1 MAKAEDYAQWI
12 VNNSD
17 KKGTPEFDTVVQA
30 YRLSKNSHPAPEAPS
45 QLLPTTSNFE
55 NSTFNPTPQQQQ
67 RTTPIAKFE
76 QGISD
81 PLTGVAQIAQ
91 QALPQGMRDKVIQQ
105 GNQGLAE
112 TGNPARI
119 PSGGLN
125 QQVQENEQAYQ
136 GARQAMGD
144 TGFDTAR
151 TAGNVTAALPLAFIP
166 GGPEAG
172 LMRQGLTAAGQ
183 GAIIGAAQPVTEGNF
198 SNEKA
203 KQIGTGTLLSMAGV
217 PVANAA
223 GRILSP
229 QVNPQIEA
237 LMREGITPTPGQIV
251 GGMARTIEDKA
262 MSLPVIGDIIG
273 MGRKRAEAE
282 LNRAAYARALEGTG
296 VNAKDLPLGPEGI
309 LAVKQAVSKQYDD
322 LLPKLSFMPDQQFNS
337 ELNNLKNMAQGLG
350 ANEQV
355 RFNNILNDALSKT
368 SPNGGMAGETY
379 KIVESKLGKEAD
391 RFSSSTDAYQREL
404 GDALTEAQRIFKDTL
419 TRSNPE
425 YSQALNQANSNF
437 ANYVRLRNAGQ
448 SAGDKAEGFT
458 PAQLAAAV
466 RNSDKSVGKGNVS
479 TGQALMQDLSRA
491 GQTLTSKYPDSG
503 TAGRALM
510 AGGMGAA
517 GYANPAI
524 LAGAG
529 AASLPYTP
537 IGQKIAA
544 ALLTK
549 RPELAKPSL
558 NAIADALKRVMPAS
572 FAASSE

>member
-12 VNNSD
+12 VNNAD

-30 YRLSKNSHPAPEAPS
+30 YQLSKNSHPAPEAPS
-45 QLLPTTSNFE
+45 QLLPTTSNFDQ
-55 NSTFNPTPQQQQ
+55 STFNPTDHQQQ
-67 RTTPIAKFE
+67 RTTPVARFE
-76 QGISD
+76 QGIAD
-81 PLTGVAQIAQ
+81 PITGIAQIAQ
-91 QALPQGMRDKVIQQ
+91 QSIPQNLRDKVIQQ
-105 GNQGLAE
+105 GNQGLSE
-112 TGNPARI
+112 VGSPARI
-119 PSGGLN
+119 PQGGLN
-125 QQVQENEQAYQ
+125 QQVQQNEQDYQ
-136 GARQAMGD
+136 GARKAMGQND
-144 TGFDTAR
+144 FDLAR
-151 TAGNVTAALPLAFIP
+151 TMGNVTAALPLTLAP
-166 GGPEAG
+166 GAPEAG
-172 LMRQGLTAAGQ
+172 LMRQGLTTLGQ
-183 GAIIGAAQPVTEGNF
+183 GAAIGAAQPVTEGNF

-203 KQIGTGTLLSMAGV
+203 KQIGTGTLLSAIGV
-217 PVANAA
+217 PVASAA
-223 GRILSP
+223 GRVLSP
-229 QVNPQIEA
+229 QVDPRIEA
-237 LMREGITPTPGQIV
+237 LMREGVTPTPGTIM

-262 MSLPVIGDIIG
+262 MSLPLVGDMIG

-282 LNRAAYARALEGTG
+282 LNRAAYARALKGTG
-296 VNAKDLPLGPEGI
+296 VNAADLPLGPEGI
-309 LAVKQAVSKQYDD
+309 LAVKQAGSKQYDD
-322 LLPKLSFMPDQQFNS
+322 LLPKLSFMPDQQFNA
-337 ELNNLKNMAQGLG
+337 ELSNLKNMAQGLG
-350 ANEQV
+350 EKEQA
-355 RFNNILNDALSKT
+355 RFNSILNDALSKT

-466 RNSDKSVGKGNVS
+466 RNSDKSVGKGNVA
-479 TGQALMQDLSRA
+479 TGQALMQDLARS
-491 GQTLTSKYPDSG
+491 GQLLTTKYPDSG

-510 AGGMGAA
+510 AGALGGA

-549 RPELAKPSL
+549 RPEMAKPSL
-558 NAIADALKRVMPAS
+558 NAIADALKRVLPSS